1 MDTKKL
7 NINDWIFGLLE
18 TLIIGYSLFLII
30 DSLIDKSEAKRR
42 KFEEATN
49 ITQQLYFQD
58 LESLASIQFISG
70 IVLLIFAST
79 IFSIYFRII
88 RLIEINK

>member
-7 NINDWIFGLLE
+7 NINDWIFALLE

-88 RLIEINK
+88 RK

>member
-49 ITQQLYFQD
+49 IPQQLYFQD

-88 RLIEINK
+88 RK

>member
-79 IFSIYFRII
+79 IFSVYFRII
-88 RLIEINK
+88 RK

>member
-1 MDTKKL
+1 MDIKKL
-7 NINDWIFGLLE
+7 NINDWIFGFLE

-30 DSLIDKSEAKRR
+30 DSLIEKSEAKRR

-88 RLIEINK
+88 RK

>member
-1 MDTKKL
+1 MDKKKL
-7 NINDWIFGLLE
+7 NINDWIFALLE

-88 RLIEINK
+88 RK

>member
-1 MDTKKL
+1 MDIKKL

-30 DSLIDKSEAKRR
+30 DSLMDKSEAKRR

-70 IVLLIFAST
+70 MVLLIFAST

-88 RLIEINK
+88 RK

>member
-1 MDTKKL
+1 MTNSDYLFKAAIKKVTEKL
-7 NINDWIFGLLE
+7 NEILVE
-18 TLIIGYSLFLII
+18 
-30 DSLIDKSEAKRR
+30 

-88 RLIEINK
+88 RK

>member
-1 MDTKKL
+1 MDIKKL
-7 NINDWIFGLLE
+7 NINDWIFALLE

-88 RLIEINK
+88 RK

>member
-70 IVLLIFAST
+70 IVLLIFASK

-88 RLIEINK
+88 RK

>member
-1 MDTKKL
+1 MDIKKL

-18 TLIIGYSLFLII
+18 TLIVGYSLFLII
-30 DSLIDKSEAKRR
+30 DSLMDKSEAKRR

-70 IVLLIFAST
+70 IVLLIFASA

-88 RLIEINK
+88 RK

>member
-1 MDTKKL
+1 MYTKKL

-88 RLIEINK
+88 RK

>member
-1 MDTKKL
+1 MDIKKL
-7 NINDWIFGLLE
+7 KINDWIFGLLE

-88 RLIEINK
+88 RK

>member
-1 MDTKKL
+1 MDIKKL

-30 DSLIDKSEAKRR
+30 DSLMDKSEAKRR

-79 IFSIYFRII
+79 IFSIYFKII
-88 RLIEINK
+88 RK

>member
-58 LESLASIQFISG
+58 LESLASNHFISG

-88 RLIEINK
+88 RK

>member
-1 MDTKKL
+1 MDIKKL

-30 DSLIDKSEAKRR
+30 DSLMDKSEAKRR

-70 IVLLIFAST
+70 IVLLIFASA

-88 RLIEINK
+88 RK

>member
-88 RLIEINK
+88 RK

>member
-7 NINDWIFGLLE
+7 NINDWIFGLLAA
-18 TLIIGYSLFLII
+18 LIIGYSLFLII

-88 RLIEINK
+88 RK

>member
-1 MDTKKL
+1 MDIKKL

-30 DSLIDKSEAKRR
+30 DSLMDKSEAKRR

-49 ITQQLYFQD
+49 ITNSYT
-58 LESLASIQFISG
+58 SKI
-70 IVLLIFAST
+70 
-79 IFSIYFRII
+79 
-88 RLIEINK
+88 

>member
-1 MDTKKL
+1 MDIKKL
-7 NINDWIFGLLE
+7 NINDWIFGFLE

-88 RLIEINK
+88 RK

>member
-1 MDTKKL
+1 MDIKKL
-7 NINDWIFGLLE
+7 NINDWIFALLE

-30 DSLIDKSEAKRR
+30 DSLMDKSEAKRR

-88 RLIEINK
+88 RK

>member
-1 MDTKKL
+1 MDIKKL

-30 DSLIDKSEAKRR
+30 DSLIEKSEAKRR

-88 RLIEINK
+88 RK

>member
-30 DSLIDKSEAKRR
+30 DSLIEKSEAKRR

-88 RLIEINK
+88 RK

>member
-1 MDTKKL
+1 MDIKKL

-30 DSLIDKSEAKRR
+30 DSLMDKSEAKRR

-88 RLIEINK
+88 RK

>member
-30 DSLIDKSEAKRR
+30 DALIDKSDAKRR
-42 KFEEATN
+42 
-49 ITQQLYFQD
+49 
-58 LESLASIQFISG
+58 
-70 IVLLIFAST
+70 
-79 IFSIYFRII
+79 
-88 RLIEINK
+88 

>member
-1 MDTKKL
+1 MDIKKL

-88 RLIEINK
+88 RK

>member
-30 DSLIDKSEAKRR
+30 DSLMDKSEAKRR

-88 RLIEINK
+88 RK

>member
-1 MDTKKL
+1 MDIKKL
-7 NINDWIFGLLE
+7 KINDWIFGLLE

-30 DSLIDKSEAKRR
+30 DSLIEKSEAKRR

-88 RLIEINK
+88 RK

>member
-1 MDTKKL
+1 MDIKKL

-30 DSLIDKSEAKRR
+30 DSLIEKSEAKRR

-70 IVLLIFAST
+70 IVLLIFASA

-88 RLIEINK
+88 RK